1 MQNENCKLC
10 MQCFMALQFLKKER
24 AMTDLVK
31 QRKLLKDLRSK
42 LVGANK
48 TLPYTIYRDKDIEAL
63 LKAQPKT
70 LEDLG
75 KIKGFPFDGIRHKNY
90 GESILKVF
98 TDPDSIATFEL
109 DTSKPEPVIKTVA
122 RKVYAFL

>member
-1 MQNENCKLC
+1 
-10 MQCFMALQFLKKER
+10 MA
-24 AMTDLVK
+24 DLVK

-42 LVGANK
+42 LVGTNK

-75 KIKGFPFDGIRHKNY
+75 KIKGFPIDGVRHKNY

-98 TDPDSIATFEL
+98 IDPNSISTFEL
-109 DTSKPEPVIKTVA
+109 DTSRPKPVIKTVA
-122 RKVYAFL
+122 RKVHAFL

>member
-1 MQNENCKLC
+1 
-10 MQCFMALQFLKKER
+10 MA
-24 AMTDLVK
+24 DLVK

-70 LEDLG
+70 LEELG
-75 KIKGFPFDGIRHKNY
+75 KIKGFPFDGVRHKNY
-90 GESILKVF
+90 GESILRVF
-98 TDPDSIATFEL
+98 TNPDSISTFEL
-109 DTSKPEPVIKTVA
+109 DTSKSEPVISVVA
-122 RKVYAFL
+122 KEVYAFI